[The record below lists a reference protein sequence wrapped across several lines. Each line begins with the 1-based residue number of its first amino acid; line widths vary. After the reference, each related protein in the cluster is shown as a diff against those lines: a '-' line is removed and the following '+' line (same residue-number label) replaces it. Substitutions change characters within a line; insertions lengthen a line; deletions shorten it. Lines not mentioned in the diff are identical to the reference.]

1 MRANKLLWAL
11 PLTLTLLTATALAA
25 GEHGAHSTD
34 SGWMALMETTT
45 ELSSGSYYLS
55 GNVAYRGVA
64 PSPSAAMLP
73 SASTAMSST

>member
-1 MRANKLLWAL
+1 MEHEGEQAPVGPDSDSADR
-11 PLTLTLLTATALAA
+11 TALAA
-25 GEHGAHSTD
+25 GEHGDHSTD

>member
-25 GEHGAHSTD
+25 GQHRDHSTD
-34 SGWMALMETTT
+34 SGWLALMEATTQ
-45 ELSSGSYYLS
+45 LSSGSYYLS